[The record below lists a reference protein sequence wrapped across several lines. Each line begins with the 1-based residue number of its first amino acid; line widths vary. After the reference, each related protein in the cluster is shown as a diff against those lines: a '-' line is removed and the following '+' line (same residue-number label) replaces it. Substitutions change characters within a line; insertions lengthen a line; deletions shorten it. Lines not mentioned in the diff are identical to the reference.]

1 MLVSEKFLFLL
12 PLNNEGKIMKNL
24 FKISFALIF
33 SLIAFNSNTHAAPS
47 QKTLKM
53 LEDYLNKAHTL
64 TADFEQIDNNGKLS
78 HGKFY
83 LSRPG
88 KLRLQYTDPNPLL
101 IVADGEFLIHHDPST
116 KEITTMAISETP
128 AEFILRHTIN
138 FKEDIKV
145 IKLQEE
151 QNFYKVTLAKTAT
164 AEAGTLMLKFSKAP
178 LQLIQWIVI
187 DAQGLDTTVNLTN
200 LKTNAMLNEKLFI
213 FNPNCG

>member
-1 MLVSEKFLFLL
+1 
-12 PLNNEGKIMKNL
+12 MKNH

-33 SLIAFNSNTHAAPS
+33 SLISFNSNAQATASP
-47 QKTLKM
+47 KTLKM
-53 LEDYLNKAHTL
+53 LEDYLNKARTL

-88 KLRLQYTDPNPLL
+88 KLRLQYTNPNPLL
-101 IVADGEFLIHHDPST
+101 IVTDGEFLIHHDPST

-128 AEFILRHTIN
+128 AEFILRHTID
-138 FKEDIKV
+138 FEKDIKV
-145 IKLQEE
+145 IKFQEE

-187 DAQGLDTTVNLTN
+187 DSQGLDTTVNLMN
-200 LKTNAMLNEKLFI
+200 LKTNTTLNQNLFV
-213 FNPNCG
+213 FQEASNF